1 MCDIAAPRAGVASL
15 VRGYR
20 GTAPRGAHILACGAP
35 AAPLVGL
42 VDTCRSGEDSVV
54 NVPSANVAP
63 PLRPW
68 FAHGD
73 ALLRA
78 QTRNLA
84 ARAWLWGATVPP
96 DVDAVSLGAVGDT
109 PAPSES
115 FARKWL
121 QLVAR
126 SGGPLLDA
134 DSPDGRVTPQRRR
147 LLRRA
152 QLAAQ
157 GTAPR
162 PERPHNPLSGS
173 ALAHDD
179 PSFLEWPEALPP
191 DWEPES

>member
-1 MCDIAAPRAGVASL
+1 
-15 VRGYR
+15 
-20 GTAPRGAHILACGAP
+20 
-35 AAPLVGL
+35 
-42 VDTCRSGEDSVV
+42 
-54 NVPSANVAP
+54 
-63 PLRPW
+63 
-68 FAHGD
+68 
-73 ALLRA
+73 
-78 QTRNLA
+78 
-84 ARAWLWGATVPP
+84 
-96 DVDAVSLGAVGDT
+96 
-109 PAPSES
+109 
-115 FARKWL
+115 
-121 QLVAR
+121 VAR

-162 PERPHNPLSGS
+162 PERPHDPLSGS